1 MAGFPMCADCAREY
15 ADPADRRFHAQP
27 VCCPA
32 CGPALSL
39 VDGAGPAAGRR
50 TRSAAAADL
59 LAGGRILAV
68 KGLGGYHLAVD
79 AAAESAVAALRERK
93 HREEQPFAVM
103 AADLATAGRWSRST
117 PSRSSC

>member
-1 MAGFPMCADCAREY
+1 MCADCAREY

-39 VDGAGPAAGRR
+39 VDGAGRPLPGDPLAGRGGRAAPAA
-50 TRSAAAADL
+50 RS
-59 LAGGRILAV
+59 LAV

-79 AAAESAVAALRERK
+79 AAAEPARRRRCGSAS
-93 HREEQPFAVM
+93 
-103 AADLATAGRWSRST
+103 TGRSGRSR
-117 PSRSSC
+117 